1 MTKQLLLAGAAAML
15 AATTASAVS
24 QLPADGTIENYAIIA
39 TDMSG
44 LHGGIQ
50 GRTGERTFTQ
60 KNGREGSFDL
70 MRVDAYL
77 GYDIVRWLTVYGFV
91 GIADAKSDDFFELS
105 EGDSKA
111 TYGGGLWAAIV
122 DDDQLDIMETFSRFR
137 LNAGVEYAF
146 TDANELALGE
156 LEAFLTFELLNDT
169 FLIHEMY
176 PSSIG
181 LFAGPIFSSVDMD
194 GYEQDDDDC
203 WGVTVGLS
211 LTFSRRVYLN
221 GGIDIFQDDHMVYA
235 SAGVRF

>member
-15 AATTASAVS
+15 AASASAVS
-24 QLPADGTIENYAIIA
+24 QIPADGTIENYAIIA

-50 GRTGERTFTQ
+50 GRTGERTLSR
-60 KNGREGSFDL
+60 KNGGMEGTFDV

-77 GYDIVRWLTVYGFV
+77 GYDILRWLTVYGFV
-91 GIADAKSDDFFELS
+91 GVADLQSDDFFYD
-105 EGDSKA
+105 GDTTS
-111 TYGGGLWAAIV
+111 TYGGGLWAALV
-122 DDDQLDIMETFSRFR
+122 DDDQLDIMSTFSRFR

-146 TDANELALGE
+146 TDSNDLSAGAWEG
-156 LEAFLTFELLNDT
+156 FLTFELLNDT

-176 PSSIG
+176 PASIG
-181 LFAGPIFSSVDMD
+181 LFAGPIYSTVDMED
-194 GYEQDDDDC
+194 FEQDDDDR
-203 WGVTVGLS
+203 WGLTVGLS

-221 GGIDIFQDDHMVYA
+221 GGVDIFPDDAVVYA